1 MRGRQILME
10 SLIAQGVSHIFGN
23 PGTTESPIIDSLLD
37 YPQLNYIV
45 ALHEGVAVGAASYYA
60 QASGKTG
67 VVNVHVAPGLGN
79 AIGMMYNALK
89 ASAPI
94 VVTAGQQDTRMR
106 LRDPLLGHDLAA
118 MAAPVTKWS
127 VQAER
132 ADELS
137 LLLHRAFKVANDP
150 PAGPVFVALPI
161 DVLEQESENER
172 VAPGTLHRAGP
183 AAPAGVAEAA
193 ALLAGRQSPVIVV
206 GDEVARF
213 GAGAEVVA
221 LAEVLGAAIWTEG
234 IRMHASVPSDHPNF
248 RRALGFDALSIRKAL
263 GGADAVLLVGGP
275 FFEEVW
281 FSPGSPFPT
290 DAAVIQVEAS
300 PQRLAYNHGV
310 TVGLAGDPKATL
322 AALLADVNGKASA
335 GYREAAARRNE
346 ALRSLKDRDAA
357 AQRARARKRWDNT
370 PISVP
375 RLMADIAAA
384 LPADAIVVDE
394 AITAGPDLARTLA
407 FSKPGDYFGARGGG
421 IGQALPGALGV
432 KVACPDRPVVAISGD
447 GSSMYSIQALWTAA
461 HHDLP
466 IVFVILNNGEYRI
479 LKHNMDV
486 YRQRFGAKPDRPYLH
501 MDLGQPRLGFL
512 DLARGL
518 GLSAERIT
526 APGELT
532 GALSRAIA
540 AKRPHLIEVVIEGK
554 VV

>member
-10 SLIAQGVSHIFGN
+10 SLIAQGVSYIFGN

-37 YPQLNYIV
+37 YPQLSYIE

-67 VVNVHVAPGLGN
+67 FVNVHVAPGLGN
-79 AIGMMYNALK
+79 SIGMMYNALK
-89 ASAPI
+89 ASAPV

-106 LRDPLLGHDLAA
+106 LRDPLLGHDLVA

-161 DVLEQESENER
+161 DVMEQESENEP

-193 ALLAGRQSPVIVV
+193 ALLAGAQSPVIVV

-213 GAGAEVVA
+213 GAGAEIVA
-221 LAEVLGAAIWTEG
+221 LAEALGAAMWTEG
-234 IRMHASVPSDHPNF
+234 IRMHASVPSSHPNF
-248 RRALGFDALSIRKAL
+248 RLALGFDALSIRKAL
-263 GGADAVLLVGGP
+263 EGADVLLLVGGP

-290 DAAVIQVEAS
+290 GAAVIQVETS
-300 PQRLAYNHGV
+300 SQRLAYNYGV
-310 TVGLAGDPKATL
+310 KVGLIGDPKATL
-322 AALLADVNGKASA
+322 AALLVDVNGKASA

-346 ALRSLKDRDAA
+346 ALKSLKDGDAA
-357 AQRARARKRWDNT
+357 AQRARAQKRWDNT
-370 PISVP
+370 PISMP
-375 RLMADIAAA
+375 RLMADIASA

-394 AITAGPDLARTLA
+394 AITAGPDLARTLS
-407 FSKPGDYFGARGGG
+407 FSKRGDYFGARGGG

-501 MDLGQPRLGFL
+501 MDLGKPRLGFL

-518 GLSAERIT
+518 GVSAERIT
-526 APGELT
+526 TPGDLT

-554 VV
+554 VA

>member
-10 SLIAQGVSHIFGN
+10 SLIAQGVSYIFGN

-37 YPQLNYIV
+37 YPQISYIV

-89 ASAPI
+89 ACAPI

-132 ADELS
+132 ADELP

-161 DVLEQESENER
+161 DVLEQESENGP
-172 VAPGTLHRAGP
+172 VAPGTLYRAGP

-193 ALLAGRQSPVIVV
+193 ALLAGRRSPVIVV

-221 LAEVLGAAIWTEG
+221 LAEALGAAIWTEG
-234 IRMHASVPSDHPNF
+234 IRVHASVPSDHPNF
-248 RRALGFDALSIRKAL
+248 RLALGFDALSIRNAL
-263 GGADAVLLVGGP
+263 EGADAVLLVGGP

-281 FSPGSPFPT
+281 FSPGSPFPA

-300 PQRLAYNHGV
+300 SRRLAYNHGV
-310 TVGLAGDPKATL
+310 QVGLVGDPKATL
-322 AALLADVNGKASA
+322 AALLADVSGRASA
-335 GYREAAARRNE
+335 GFREAAARRNQ
-346 ALRSLKDRDAA
+346 ALKSLKDGDAA
-357 AQRARARKRWDNT
+357 AQRARAQKRWDST
-370 PISVP
+370 PISMP
-375 RLMADIAAA
+375 RLMADIARRAPIS
-384 LPADAIVVDE
+384 PARSASAGP
-394 AITAGPDLARTLA
+394 AIT
-407 FSKPGDYFGARGGG
+407 
-421 IGQALPGALGV
+421 
-432 KVACPDRPVVAISGD
+432 
-447 GSSMYSIQALWTAA
+447 
-461 HHDLP
+461 
-466 IVFVILNNGEYRI
+466 
-479 LKHNMDV
+479 
-486 YRQRFGAKPDRPYLH
+486 
-501 MDLGQPRLGFL
+501 
-512 DLARGL
+512 LARGAAASDRL
-518 GLSAERIT
+518 CRGLSASR
-526 APGELT
+526 
-532 GALSRAIA
+532 SRAPTGPSSPSRATARPCTASRPSGRRPTTNCPSCSSSSTTASTASSSTTWTCTGGASGPSPIA
-540 AKRPHLIEVVIEGK
+540 PICTWIWASRGWASSVSPAGSGSRRSASRRPAS
-554 VV
+554 